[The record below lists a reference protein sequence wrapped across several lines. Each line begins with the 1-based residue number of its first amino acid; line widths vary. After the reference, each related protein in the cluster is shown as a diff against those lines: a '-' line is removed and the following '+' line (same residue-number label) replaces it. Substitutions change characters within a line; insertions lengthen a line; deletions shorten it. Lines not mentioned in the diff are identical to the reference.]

1 MIILHFEEQDK
12 KIEVNYALLK
22 AIAENMPQNEQY
34 SSLVD
39 AIFELGIP
47 SLSTS
52 LANNRLLSLN
62 QRDKLWDMEDISA
75 RRVLVSDR
83 EFLEQLTDKQAQE
96 IITADDVEILK
107 YIANY
112 AELLYPKEGSLQA
125 SRLSG
130 AMADSLLEHIAK
142 HSDSSVRQALAEN
155 SETPSK
161 FRPTIADMLKMGING
176 WYHYELSNLSRDDV
190 RTLKSADREILEY
203 CANNIEDVKNSSIRK
218 ELSEFIV
225 SYPDAG
231 LRLSLAENTRAPIFI
246 LKKLLHDA
254 DDDIIA
260 SAKKNL
266 TERDIFDFDDNI

>member
-12 KIEVNYALLK
+12 KIEVNYTLLK
-22 AIAENMPQNEQY
+22 AIADNIPQNEQY
-34 SSLVD
+34 SNLVG

-62 QRDKLWDMEDISA
+62 QRDKLWDMGDISA

-83 EFLEQLTDKQAQE
+83 DFLEQLTDKQAQE
-96 IITADDVEILK
+96 IITANDVEILK

-112 AELLYPKEGSLQA
+112 AELLYPEKGSLQA

-142 HSDSSVRQALAEN
+142 HSDSSVRQALAKN

-161 FRPTIADMLKMGING
+161 FRPTIVDMLKMGINE
-176 WYHYELSNLSRDDV
+176 WYYYELSNMSEDDV
-190 RTLKSADREILEY
+190 QTLKNADREFLEY
-203 CANNIEDVKNSSIRK
+203 CANNIEDVKNSAIRK
-218 ELSEFIV
+218 ELAEFIA

-231 LRLSLAENTRAPIFI
+231 LRLSLAENTRAPIFT
-246 LKKLLHDA
+246 LKKLLHDVDA
-254 DDDIIA
+254 DIAA
-260 SAKKNL
+260 SAKKTL
-266 TERDIFDFDDNI
+266 AERDIYDFDDNI

>member
-22 AIAENMPQNEQY
+22 AIADNMPQNEQY
-34 SSLVD
+34 SNLVG
-39 AIFELGIP
+39 AIFELRIP
-47 SLSTS
+47 SLSIS

-62 QRDKLWDMEDISA
+62 QRDKLWDMGDISA

-83 EFLEQLTDKQAQE
+83 DFLGQLTDKQAQE
-96 IITADDVEILK
+96 IITTDDVEILK

-112 AELLYPKEGSLQA
+112 AELLYPEEGSLQA

-130 AMADSLLEHIAK
+130 TMADSLLEHMAK
-142 HSDSSVRQALAEN
+142 HSESSVRQALAEN
-155 SETPSK
+155 SGTPSK
-161 FRPTIADMLKMGING
+161 FRPTIADILKMGING
-176 WYHYELSNLSRDDV
+176 WYHYELSNLSSDDV
-190 RTLKSADREILEY
+190 QALKNADREALDY
-203 CANNIEDVKNSSIRK
+203 CANNIEDVKNSAIRK
-218 ELSEFIV
+218 ELAEFIA

-254 DDDIIA
+254 DADIVA
-260 SAKKNL
+260 SAKKTL
-266 TERDIFDFDDNI
+266 AEKDIYDFDDNI